1 MTHLMP
7 RPLRHSILIGILM
20 LMGVLAA
27 APAAGAAPIGDPPLP
42 PIPPSPPSY
51 LPDLIVEDVSFGY
64 GYLGWHQDVRI
75 RNQSNVDVFSSFYV
89 RDDSSWNKTVRV
101 SGLAAGSHIT
111 VRFYRY
117 SCEGTGTVHVDAF
130 RQIPESKEHN
140 NSKFWAMVC

>member
-1 MTHLMP
+1 MTRLMP
-7 RPLRHSILIGILM
+7 RTLRHSILIGVLM

-27 APAAGAAPIGDPPLP
+27 APAAGAAPIDDPPLP
-42 PIPPSPPSY
+42 PIPPSPPSH

-75 RNQSNVDVFSSFYV
+75 RNQSNVAIFDSFYV
-89 RDDSSWNKTVRV
+89 RDDSSWNKTVKV
-101 SGLAAGSHIT
+101 NGLSAGSHIT

-117 SCEGTGTVHVDAF
+117 SCEGTGTVYADAF
-130 RQIPESKEHN
+130 RQIPEYNEYN